1 MKNRDCIDRRVTE
14 GFRKFWA
21 SHDDMKHV
29 RILPLTRDEVLARK
43 ARIEAKRKRGVTKRE
58 WEADTVNA
66 RVNRCQ

>member
-1 MKNRDCIDRRVTE
+1 MKNRNAIDRQVTD

-21 SHDDMKHV
+21 NHDDMQHV
-29 RILPLTRDEVLARK
+29 RILPLTRGQILARK

-58 WEADTVNA
+58 WESDTVNA